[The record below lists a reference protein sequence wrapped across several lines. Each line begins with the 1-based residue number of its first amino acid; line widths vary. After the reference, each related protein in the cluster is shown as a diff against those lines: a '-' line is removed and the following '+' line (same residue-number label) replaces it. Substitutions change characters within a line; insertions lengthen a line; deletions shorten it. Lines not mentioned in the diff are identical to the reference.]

1 MRILNTEKTKFL
13 LIFVIIL
20 CSYTLY
26 TTAVIREFS
35 HKEEIDYGQVLPR
48 IWDSKAYDD
57 VLSLRIINLD
67 GTVVEKNLKLN
78 IQSFNYCVFQMVS
91 GGEWGE
97 WMEFLKYFLIKKNQI
112 LIAYYNATDVN
123 DPSTYVEW
131 GMVMDFDGNISSRSS
146 IGKPFIDNNLQLA
159 IPNYQIVLNINR
171 EKGFMRYVRNNKTN
185 HMDWKQFRI
194 EPDGAITELTSGGLV
209 LYGEVGVFVGIHT
222 VNEGYAFIFSNSTL
236 NATNPLSPRGQVSIL
251 PIGYN
256 QNPSPSLLIY
266 QTTTPNLNFTFLF
279 CDIAFFEVGHVC
291 ILTISQTVPTGTS
304 PSESF
309 YIKINFLSSGS
320 VLSFQSQANS
330 LILPNV
336 NPNPNLVW
344 AVNSLTF
351 GGYLLTNIVPTGP
364 DQHFIYGFLID
375 GYNSVLIP
383 WEFHNPVPLGI
394 KGVYQIL
401 RNNTLLVSQ
410 LETEYYYW
418 RFQVIDLPKFNGNKD
433 KGYLNYNNFNV
444 ESTDPTINSTI
455 SPDIQNV
462 KINFYGPVELSD
474 GNLTIYQLIDN
485 KPYLRQYITKSS
497 CTVSIDGKTVIAK
510 ILDSTFSVSGG
521 IYYIKMDNNFVR
533 DKTYKESLL
542 GIRDNIWSFNVKQK
556 EVPFA
561 PSMNGLLRL
570 TPDGTKY
577 FDRLS
582 QKNRSDFFN
591 NLLNDLAK
599 AIPVPRSRLT
609 SDEKTQLDL
618 SVNEKQYLIS
628 IGVEETR
635 VDNDY
640 LSVETVFNNINTMV
654 KSKDLTLINDGQA
667 SKYLDQSYGFIR
679 TLDLWKTYKYKLLS
693 IFLIIGL
700 LIVLFFFARRR
711 NSNGNNIAI
720 LQLGLIIFDLVIDIT
735 FVNYNAKDVPVLY
748 FPSIVFVTVPIGI
761 NTILA
766 FYLITQ
772 ENKRQKFLEW
782 FMTHRKVASIFTILA
797 STDIE
802 ALSILYSNLAGFSS
816 FNAPFSDDAKSKIFW
831 GACLNIF
838 IEDIPQAII
847 QILYKHYTITYDII
861 PLLTLISSVVNLT
874 INIIGRLY
882 QVTIHLRNS
891 KYSQV

>member
-1 MRILNTEKTKFL
+1 MRILNTAKTKFL

-57 VLSLRIINLD
+57 GTMVIRIIRKNATTSINNYLCFYEVLSLRIINLD

-91 GGEWGE
+91 GGEW
-97 WMEFLKYFLIKKNQI
+97 
-112 LIAYYNATDVN
+112 
-123 DPSTYVEW
+123 
-131 GMVMDFDGNISSRSS
+131 
-146 IGKPFIDNNLQLA
+146 
-159 IPNYQIVLNINR
+159 
-171 EKGFMRYVRNNKTN
+171 
-185 HMDWKQFRI
+185 
-194 EPDGAITELTSGGLV
+194 AITELTSGGLV

-433 KGYLNYNNFNV
+433 KGYLNFNNFNV

-497 CTVSIDGKTVIAK
+497 CT
-510 ILDSTFSVSGG
+510 
-521 IYYIKMDNNFVR
+521 
-533 DKTYKESLL
+533 
-542 GIRDNIWSFNVKQK
+542 
-556 EVPFA
+556 
-561 PSMNGLLRL
+561 
-570 TPDGTKY
+570 
-577 FDRLS
+577 
-582 QKNRSDFFN
+582 
-591 NLLNDLAK
+591 
-599 AIPVPRSRLT
+599 
-609 SDEKTQLDL
+609 
-618 SVNEKQYLIS
+618 
-628 IGVEETR
+628 
-635 VDNDY
+635 
-640 LSVETVFNNINTMV
+640 
-654 KSKDLTLINDGQA
+654 
-667 SKYLDQSYGFIR
+667 
-679 TLDLWKTYKYKLLS
+679 
-693 IFLIIGL
+693 
-700 LIVLFFFARRR
+700 
-711 NSNGNNIAI
+711 
-720 LQLGLIIFDLVIDIT
+720 
-735 FVNYNAKDVPVLY
+735 
-748 FPSIVFVTVPIGI
+748 
-761 NTILA
+761 
-766 FYLITQ
+766 
-772 ENKRQKFLEW
+772 
-782 FMTHRKVASIFTILA
+782 
-797 STDIE
+797 
-802 ALSILYSNLAGFSS
+802 
-816 FNAPFSDDAKSKIFW
+816 
-831 GACLNIF
+831 
-838 IEDIPQAII
+838 
-847 QILYKHYTITYDII
+847 
-861 PLLTLISSVVNLT
+861 
-874 INIIGRLY
+874 
-882 QVTIHLRNS
+882 
-891 KYSQV
+891 

>member
-1 MRILNTEKTKFL
+1 MRILNTAKTKFL

-20 CSYTLY
+20 CSYTFY

-35 HKEEIDYGQVLPR
+35 HKEEIDFGQVLPR

-57 VLSLRIINLD
+57 GTMVIRIIRKNATTSINNYLCFYEVLSLRIINLD

-97 WMEFLKYFLIKKNQI
+97 WMKFLKYFLNKKNQI
-112 LIAYYNATDVN
+112 LITYYNATDFK

-194 EPDGAITELTSGGLV
+194 EHDGAITELTSGGLV

-279 CDIAFFEVGHVC
+279 CDIAFFEVGH
-291 ILTISQTVPTGTS
+291 

-364 DQHFIYGFLID
+364 DQHIIYGFLID
-375 GYNSVLIP
+375 GYNSVLVP

-433 KGYLNYNNFNV
+433 KGYFNFNNFNV
-444 ESTDPTINSTI
+444 ESTDPAINSTI

-474 GNLTIYQLIDN
+474 GSFKVTIGVFANSTADTLNATNPLLPKTTAPNLAFVTLFCDIALVEVGHVCILTILQTDPTGTLPLEAFYIKINFLSSGSVLSFQSQIANSLTLPVGNAISQSETDNSWRFQAIDLPKFDGNKDKGYFNVKVESTYPTINSTISPDIQNITINFYDPVELSDGKLTIYQLIN
-485 KPYLRQYITKSS
+485 NQPYLRQYITESS
-497 CTVSIDGKTVIAK
+497 CTVNNNRKTVNAR

-533 DKTYKESLL
+533 HKTYKESLL

-561 PSMNGLLRL
+561 FSMN
-570 TPDGTKY
+570 D
-577 FDRLS
+577 DLS
-582 QKNRSDFFN
+582 N
-591 NLLNDLAK
+591 
-599 AIPVPRSRLT
+599 AIPVSRSCLT
-609 SDEKTQLDL
+609 SNEKTQLDP
-618 SVNEKQYLIS
+618 SVNENQYLIS

-635 VDNDY
+635 VNNNI
-640 LSVETVFNNINTMV
+640 SVETVVNNINTMV
-654 KSKDLTLINDGQA
+654 KSKDLTLINNGQA
-667 SKYLDQSYGFIR
+667 SKYLDQSYGFIP
-679 TLDLWKTYKYKLLS
+679 TLNLWEKYKYNLLG
-693 IFLIIGL
+693 ILLIIGL

-711 NSNGNNIAI
+711 NSNVNYLKDFDFYNHIKSYKYI
-720 LQLGLIIFDLVIDIT
+720 DIIFL
-735 FVNYNAKDVPVLY
+735 F
-748 FPSIVFVTVPIGI
+748 
-761 NTILA
+761 
-766 FYLITQ
+766 
-772 ENKRQKFLEW
+772 
-782 FMTHRKVASIFTILA
+782 
-797 STDIE
+797 
-802 ALSILYSNLAGFSS
+802 
-816 FNAPFSDDAKSKIFW
+816 
-831 GACLNIF
+831 
-838 IEDIPQAII
+838 
-847 QILYKHYTITYDII
+847 
-861 PLLTLISSVVNLT
+861 
-874 INIIGRLY
+874 
-882 QVTIHLRNS
+882 
-891 KYSQV
+891 

>member
-1 MRILNTEKTKFL
+1 MRILNTAKTKFL

-20 CSYTLY
+20 CSYTFY

-35 HKEEIDYGQVLPR
+35 HKEEIDFGQVLPR

-97 WMEFLKYFLIKKNQI
+97 WMKFLKYFLIKKNQI
-112 LIAYYNATDVN
+112 LITYYNATDFK

-194 EPDGAITELTSGGLV
+194 EHDGAITELTSGGLV

-279 CDIAFFEVGHVC
+279 CDIAFFE
-291 ILTISQTVPTGTS
+291 

-364 DQHFIYGFLID
+364 DQHIIYGFLID
-375 GYNSVLIP
+375 GYNSVLVP

-433 KGYLNYNNFNV
+433 KGYFNFNNFNV
-444 ESTDPTINSTI
+444 ESTDPAINSTI

-474 GNLTIYQLIDN
+474 GNL
-485 KPYLRQYITKSS
+485 
-497 CTVSIDGKTVIAK
+497 
-510 ILDSTFSVSGG
+510 
-521 IYYIKMDNNFVR
+521 
-533 DKTYKESLL
+533 
-542 GIRDNIWSFNVKQK
+542 IRDPPVNHKTW
-556 EVPFA
+556 
-561 PSMNGLLRL
+561 
-570 TPDGTKY
+570 
-577 FDRLS
+577 
-582 QKNRSDFFN
+582 
-591 NLLNDLAK
+591 LLN
-599 AIPVPRSRLT
+599 SG
-609 SDEKTQLDL
+609 E
-618 SVNEKQYLIS
+618 
-628 IGVEETR
+628 
-635 VDNDY
+635 
-640 LSVETVFNNINTMV
+640 
-654 KSKDLTLINDGQA
+654 
-667 SKYLDQSYGFIR
+667 SYI
-679 TLDLWKTYKYKLLS
+679 YIY
-693 IFLIIGL
+693 
-700 LIVLFFFARRR
+700 
-711 NSNGNNIAI
+711 
-720 LQLGLIIFDLVIDIT
+720 
-735 FVNYNAKDVPVLY
+735 
-748 FPSIVFVTVPIGI
+748 
-761 NTILA
+761 
-766 FYLITQ
+766 
-772 ENKRQKFLEW
+772 
-782 FMTHRKVASIFTILA
+782 
-797 STDIE
+797 
-802 ALSILYSNLAGFSS
+802 
-816 FNAPFSDDAKSKIFW
+816 
-831 GACLNIF
+831 
-838 IEDIPQAII
+838 
-847 QILYKHYTITYDII
+847 
-861 PLLTLISSVVNLT
+861 
-874 INIIGRLY
+874 
-882 QVTIHLRNS
+882 
-891 KYSQV
+891 